1 MQNSLVLRQNYLI
14 LRGADRWLE
23 LVLTSFLP
31 LYEGTWN
38 LNHLYIELRRFFV
51 FDETRWEYLTALQLS
66 SLEVLDSI
74 RGSWRN
80 QVLNRL
86 TEAWIQRRKLL
97 DRLLL
102 LESDLLLQLNI
113 DLDVLELIDAVFKCI
128 VRVLCCY
135 MI

>member
-1 MQNSLVLRQNYLI
+1 MQNSLVLRQNDLI
-14 LRGADRWLE
+14 LRGAARWLE

-31 LYEGTWN
+31 FYEGTWN
-38 LNHLYIELRRFFV
+38 LNYLYIELRRFFV

-97 DRLLL
+97 DRL
-102 LESDLLLQLNI
+102 
-113 DLDVLELIDAVFKCI
+113 
-128 VRVLCCY
+128 
-135 MI
+135 